1 MAKLTDA
8 AIAATAQTGIGQS
21 YGYGGSSKL
30 SKERERVSR
39 YYDAEKPGMLH
50 KGDSDYRSMNVYVGI
65 ESMKAQLLEV
75 FSGNTRPVVFNTAPG
90 ETDMQAKFRTDYVT
104 RVVFS
109 QNPGFQVFQTVIEDA
124 LKARN
129 GVCKVYWETSYEDQF
144 YDLSE
149 PSYEQL
155 MAFLTKDPTSS
166 VEEVEKG
173 DEDGVL
179 KRVVVKCKRNRSQV
193 RLRPIPPEEFGISQM
208 ATSIE
213 EANLVFH
220 RQSMTKSE
228 LIKHGYSKSVIDDLP
243 DDDGMDARL
252 NPEVV
257 QRFSPTGDVIGLS
270 DLDGD
275 TQDARKLYTVY
286 ECYMHLDI
294 EGDGTSQLYKVDV
307 CCNQVLD
314 KEPVS
319 HKPFIDFCALPR
331 SHAFYGTNY
340 GLLLVPTQNA
350 QTFLTRSIINHSLI
364 TTNPRMMVA
373 QGGVTNPR
381 ELMENRLGGIV
392 NVRDVVTSVAPLPQ
406 ASLNPFVFQTM
417 SQLQQG
423 GEEISGISSLSQG
436 LNKDAISTQNSQG
449 MVQDL
454 IAVSQIRQ
462 KIIARNFAE
471 VFLRKLYSMVYRLV
485 LENEEPQKLIQ
496 ESNGV
501 WKETDF
507 TQWPEDTEMEISL
520 ALGYGEQAKEAQ
532 KWQAIDQYLSNPAN
546 GYGPAYAPEKKFYV
560 ASRILENMGI
570 KDATSVLLPPDQI
583 QPPQPDPMQ
592 QADLAVKQADA
603 QVKLANAE
611 AAKLNAQLSRE
622 EAQQKYEQG
631 MAKIQLQ
638 TEKAHADQGLKQ
650 DQFNHKVAVDTTELL
665 MSKQALAMGDAQ
677 ARIDPG

>member
-1 MAKLTDA
+1 
-8 AIAATAQTGIGQS
+8 
-21 YGYGGSSKL
+21 
-30 SKERERVSR
+30 
-39 YYDAEKPGMLH
+39 MLH

-104 RVVFS
+104 RVIFS

-129 GVCKVYWETSYEDQF
+129 GVCKVYWETAYEDQF
-144 YDLSE
+144 YELSE

-155 MAFLTKDPTSS
+155 MAFLLKDPTSS

-173 DEDGVL
+173 DEEGVL
-179 KRVVVKCKRNRSQV
+179 KRVRVKCKRNRSQV

-220 RQSMTKSE
+220 RQTMTRSE
-228 LIKHGYSKSVIDDLP
+228 LIKHGYAREVVDALP
-243 DDDGMDARL
+243 DSDGMEARL

-257 QRFSPTGDVIGLS
+257 QRFDQTGDVIGLA
-270 DLDGD
+270 DRDGD
-275 TQDARKLYTVY
+275 TQEAQRIYTVY

-294 EGDGTSQLYKVDV
+294 EGDGTSQLYKVDL
-307 CCNQVLD
+307 CCNKVLD
-314 KEPVS
+314 KEPVNT
-319 HKPFIDFCALPR
+319 KPFIDFCALPR

-392 NVRDVVTSVAPLPQ
+392 NVRDVMSSVAPLPQ

-471 VFLRKLYSMVYRLV
+471 VFLRKLYSMVYRLI

-501 WKETDF
+501 WKQTDF

-532 KWQAIDQYLSNPAN
+532 KWQTIDQYLSNPAN
-546 GYGPAYAPEKKFYV
+546 GYGPAYTPDKKFYV

-570 KDATSVLLPPDQI
+570 KDATSVILPPDQI
-583 QPPQPDPMQ
+583 QPPQPDPLQ
-592 QADLAVKQADA
+592 QAELAVKQADA

-611 AAKLNAQLSRE
+611 AAKLNAQLARE

-631 MAKIQLQ
+631 MAKIHLQ
-638 TEKAHADQGLKQ
+638 TEKAHMEQALKRDQL
-650 DQFNHKVAVDTTELL
+650 DHKIDIDTAELL
-665 MSKQALAMGDAQ
+665 MSREALEMGAAQ
-677 ARIDPG
+677 ARIEPG